1 MNEVLFQSARRAHSQ
16 GNLAE
21 AARLCREILKTSPKH
36 FQTLYLLGIVS
47 SQLGQLKEAEHLI
60 GEAIKV
66 NPRAPDAFY
75 NRGCMLQRLNRFDE
89 AISCFDKAIAL
100 KPDYFDALA
109 NRAVTLSIL
118 NRFDEA
124 LLAFDIAFRFGPNV
138 APLWIEHGN
147 TLRDAGRPLDSLK
160 SYDKS
165 LALQR
170 QSADAWQNRGLA
182 LLMLNRAEEAVGDFD
197 RALQV
202 APDSVAALNG
212 RGNALAELRRFA
224 EALVPFTRAL
234 NLDPQNAVSLVGRG
248 NVLLQLRRLEEA
260 VADYDKILKTRSDL
274 IEPFINRGSAL
285 FQLRRVAD
293 AARDYEKALSLDPS
307 IPYARGNLV
316 LYKVHGA
323 DWRTLAADEGAIAAK
338 VRAGERVIVPFAH
351 IAISHDPEE
360 QLLSARLWMADKHP
374 SREPLWRGERYHH
387 DRIRIAYL
395 SADFHAHATA
405 HLMAGVFESHDKKRF
420 ETTAISYGPDD
431 NSEMRARLI
440 PAFDRFLDV
449 RNRSDAETAALLRD
463 MEIDIAIDLKGLT
476 REARPGILA
485 HRGVPVQAQY
495 LGYPSTMGASYVD
508 YVLADRIV
516 IPEEHRRFFS
526 EAVAYLPDSYQC
538 NDAKRPIAARTP
550 SRREAGLPE
559 SGYVFCCFNN
569 SYKIL
574 PHVFD
579 VWMRLLKEIEGSVL
593 WLLEDNA
600 TAVANFRRESEA
612 RGVAAS
618 RVIFA
623 ARVGAADH
631 LARHGLANLFLD
643 TLPYGAHTTAS
654 DALWAGLPVLTC
666 LGTTFAGRVGASL
679 LSALGMPELITRSL
693 AEYEAAALKLA
704 RDAGE
709 LRALR
714 NKLSVNRDGAPL
726 FDTRRFTRNLEA
738 ALLTMHERQQRGERP
753 ASFDAGRDE
762 PA

>member
-1 MNEVLFQSARRAHSQ
+1 
-16 GNLAE
+16 
-21 AARLCREILKTSPKH
+21 LKASPQH
-36 FQTLYLLGIVS
+36 FQTLYLLGIIS
-47 SQLGQLKEAEHLI
+47 SQLGQPKEAERLI
-60 GEAIKV
+60 GEAVKV

-75 NRGCMLQRLNRFDE
+75 NRGCLLQRLNRFDE
-89 AISCFDKAIAL
+89 AVDCFDKAITL

-124 LLAFDIAFRFGPNV
+124 LAAFDKALRIGPNV

-160 SYDKS
+160 SYDNS
-165 LALQR
+165 LSLQK
-170 QSADAWQNRGLA
+170 QSAEAWQNRGLA
-182 LLMLNRAEEAVGDFD
+182 LLMLNRPEEALLDFD
-197 RALQV
+197 RALKV
-202 APDSVAALNG
+202 APDSIAALNG
-212 RGNALAELRRFA
+212 RGNALAELRHYA
-224 EALVPFTRAL
+224 DALVPFTYAL
-234 NLDPQNAVSLVGRG
+234 NLDRENAVSLVGRG
-248 NVLLQLRRLEEA
+248 NVLLQLRRLDEA
-260 VADYDKILKTRSDL
+260 VADFDKVVKTRSDL
-274 IEPFINRGSAL
+274 VEPFINRGSAL
-285 FQLRRVAD
+285 FQLKRVAE
-293 AARDYEKALSLDPS
+293 AARDYEKALSLDSS
-307 IPYARGNLV
+307 IPYACGNLV

-323 DWRTLAADEGAIAAK
+323 DWRTLDGDLREIAAK
-338 VRAGERVIVPFAH
+338 VRAGERVIPPFAH
-351 IAISHDPEE
+351 VALSSSPEE
-360 QLLSARLWMADKHP
+360 LLLSARIGMSDKHP
-374 SREPLWRGERYHH
+374 PKKPLWRGERYRH

-405 HLMAGVFESHDKKRF
+405 HLMAGVFENHDRKRF
-420 ETTAISYGPDD
+420 ETAAISYGPDD
-431 NSEMRARLI
+431 KSEMRARLV
-440 PAFDRFLDV
+440 PAFDRFVDV
-449 RNRSDAETAALLRD
+449 RNRSDAETAALLRE

-476 REARPGILA
+476 REARPGILSYRA
-485 HRGVPVQAQY
+485 VPVQMQY
-495 LGYPSTMGASYVD
+495 LGYPSTMGAPYVD

-516 IPEEHRRFFS
+516 IPDEHRRFFS

-550 SRREAGLPE
+550 SRSEAGLPQ
-559 SGYVFCCFNN
+559 SGFVFCCFNN

-574 PHVFD
+574 PPIFD

-600 TAVANFRRESEA
+600 TAVANFRREAEM

-623 ARVGAADH
+623 TRVGAADH

-666 LGTTFAGRVGASL
+666 LGATFAGRVGASL
-679 LSALGMPELITRSL
+679 LSAIGMPEMITRSL
-693 AEYEAAALKLA
+693 AEYEAAALKIA
-704 RDAGE
+704 RDPVE

-714 NKLSVNRDGAPL
+714 TKLATKHSAAL

-738 ALLTMHERQQRGERP
+738 ALLTMHERQQRGEKP
-753 ASFDAGRDE
+753 ASFDVNE
-762 PA
+762 PAA